1 MKANI
6 KVRVAVAKAGIRY
19 TDLAETMKITPQALS
34 SFLKTERS
42 EEMQR
47 EIVKAVKETQARLSE

>member
-47 EIVKAVKETQARLSE
+47 EIVKAVKETQARLAE

>member
-19 TDLAETMKITPQALS
+19 TDLAETMNLTPQELS
-34 SFLKTERS
+34 AFLKTERS
-42 EEMQR
+42 DEMQK